1 MPTDQTEVTNATLPG
16 SSGIVPIPDPTTLT
30 NQLVTRAVSAVR
42 EVLETQISEINN
54 RVNRME
60 PTLFDRLTA
69 SMEQLK
75 ELHGEKF
82 KALAISIDT
91 NTKNTDE
98 AQTSIQRFYDEK
110 FRSPDTQTAKAAFDV
125 RSAMEAAFVAAG
137 DAQQKQEAAF
147 TKQIEA
153 TDLATRQFYDE
164 KFRSLDA
171 QTTKAAADVRSA
183 MEAAFVAAAGASQ
196 KQEAA
201 FTKQID
207 QLTVNVQLISKV
219 TDDKLADLKDRIVAM
234 EGRTSISDP
243 NTAAAL
249 RDMTMA
255 IAALKTSSDTGAGGT
270 QQRTESSTWI
280 LGVVGALVAVGVL
293 VLAVI
298 EKLGH

>member
-1 MPTDQTEVTNATLPG
+1 
-16 SSGIVPIPDPTTLT
+16 
-30 NQLVTRAVSAVR
+30 
-42 EVLETQISEINN
+42 
-54 RVNRME
+54 
-60 PTLFDRLTA
+60 
-69 SMEQLK
+69 
-75 ELHGEKF
+75 
-82 KALAISIDT
+82 
-91 NTKNTDE
+91 
-98 AQTSIQRFYDEK
+98 
-110 FRSPDTQTAKAAFDV
+110 
-125 RSAMEAAFVAAG
+125 
-137 DAQQKQEAAF
+137 
-147 TKQIEA
+147 
-153 TDLATRQFYDE
+153 
-164 KFRSLDA
+164 
-171 QTTKAAADVRSA
+171 